1 MFDEHAAYVWKD
13 RALTAEA
20 EVRTLR
26 AEVARYREFTNK
38 QAVCIANV
46 RALAT
51 AGDWTFSPRLLRML

>member
-26 AEVARYREFTNK
+26 AEVARMREFTNL
-38 QAVCIANV
+38 QAATIRSV
-46 RALAT
+46 RALANS
-51 AGDWTFSPRLLRML
+51 GDWTFSPRLLRML